1 MEKETATHS
10 SIHAWK
16 IPWTEE
22 PGGLQSMG
30 SQRVGHD
37 WATSV
42 CVCVCVCAQTL
53 NSSNMVQDRE
63 APVKGLSDTLSSLFQ
78 TPKDWKITEGKKLQS
93 FRKIIFYRST
103 SSPDRTWT
111 KIDINL
117 PALSYTLLFKLN
129 KRLKHPRIRAN
140 ATVWV
145 WSLSSLGKW
154 IRTLFFS
161 SLLILL
167 WILSQP
173 TSAHLTQII
182 SREL

>member
-1 MEKETATHS
+1 MFTKIARKKPVYSWHTFRYLAVADFNGEGNGNSLQYSCLENPMDRG
-10 SIHAWK
+10 AW
-16 IPWTEE
+16 
-22 PGGLQSMG
+22 
-30 SQRVGHD
+30 
-37 WATSV
+37 WATIHGVSKSRTRLSDFCV

-145 WSLSSLGKW
+145 WSLSSLGK
-154 IRTLFFS
+154 
-161 SLLILL
+161 
-167 WILSQP
+167 
-173 TSAHLTQII
+173 
-182 SREL
+182 